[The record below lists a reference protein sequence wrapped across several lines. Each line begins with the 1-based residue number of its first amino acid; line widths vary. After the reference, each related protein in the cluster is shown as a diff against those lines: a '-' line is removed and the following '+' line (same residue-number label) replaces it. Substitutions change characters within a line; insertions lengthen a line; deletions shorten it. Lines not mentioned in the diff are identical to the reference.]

1 MAALARTVE
10 PRKSRSSQACSR
22 CRLHKVKCDGAA
34 PCARCKKK
42 KEICNFDSS
51 RDSLS
56 AIDLSAADQHDPSST
71 KFPTPWRRMS
81 ASSVQDGILQ
91 TAGTTLSELTSQ
103 GQRPA
108 SVQTA
113 ESQVPVTYD
122 IPAWSS
128 LTDQSLLGAE
138 QSANIGPSSNE
149 WWNVDQP
156 MPLQVELSLNN
167 ETGGPS
173 TLWNNEVCTQ

>member
-1 MAALARTVE
+1 
-10 PRKSRSSQACSR
+10 
-22 CRLHKVKCDGAA
+22 
-34 PCARCKKK
+34 
-42 KEICNFDSS
+42 
-51 RDSLS
+51 
-56 AIDLSAADQHDPSST
+56 
-71 KFPTPWRRMS
+71 MS

-113 ESQVPVTYD
+113 ESQVPVTDD

-128 LTDQSLLGAE
+128 LIDQSLLGVE
-138 QSANIGPSSNE
+138 QSANIGPSSTE
-149 WWNVDQP
+149 WWNVDQT

-167 ETGGPS
+167 ETGGPW